1 MVTYNLYF
9 ITDFIFHVQDA
20 CALLNSTL
28 GMFSKANTDKPEKK
42 PKKLLGL
49 SITPNMLI
57 LVSQKVYIKIK
68 QVYLSLLIKEK
79 NIA

>member
-9 ITDFIFHVQDA
+9 ITDFIFRVQDA

-42 PKKLLGL
+42 NPKTTRPFHYSKYAHLGF
-49 SITPNMLI
+49 SEGI
-57 LVSQKVYIKIK
+57 Y
-68 QVYLSLLIKEK
+68 
-79 NIA
+79 